1 MVECCFLVFLVC
13 KRLLLSIRLCH
24 YGSFSTC
31 AFRLPFIE
39 TILVI
44 RCIRIHYPPKLKKH
58 IHGTGKKQI
67 VLFSTLIYAAI
78 IIETSLWIT
87 RLICSWS
94 GDYKV
99 KMEMSLGR
107 TCLQLQKKSSR
118 SCIRLFHRFIC
129 MHITLSSTLRTDT
142 QYKICF
148 AIKIILL
155 SMPMYKLNRKSQ
167 GTLYISHH

>member
-1 MVECCFLVFLVC
+1 MPLW
-13 KRLLLSIRLCH
+13 
-24 YGSFSTC
+24 GSFSTC
-31 AFRLPFIE
+31 AFRLLFIE

-44 RCIRIHYPPKLKKH
+44 RCIHIHYPPKLKKH
-58 IHGTGKKQI
+58 IHGTGNKNKQI
-67 VLFSTLIYAAI
+67 IFCSTLIYAAI
-78 IIETSLWIT
+78 IIEASMWIT
-87 RLICSWS
+87 RLICSWL

-118 SCIRLFHRFIC
+118 SCIRLFHRFIF
-129 MHITLSSTLRTDT
+129 MHITLNSTLRTHT

-155 SMPMYKLNRKSQ
+155 SMPMYKLW
-167 GTLYISHH
+167 LISNNLAHPIVDA